1 MKKLLIGCLMVLFLA
16 IPMICQ
22 AAGDLPPTSNSAS
35 LSWEPPAIGADTVTG
50 YKLHWGTLPGS
61 PINDID
67 VGNVLTFII
76 TGLPYGTIYFVC
88 TAYNSAGIE
97 SDYSNEVSKT
107 FVPAKPGVPQRLKFN
122 GALPAPGTK

>member
-1 MKKLLIGCLMVLFLA
+1 MKKLLIGILMLMFLA

-22 AAGDLPPTSNSAS
+22 AANDAS

-67 VGNVLTFII
+67 VGNVLTFTII
-76 TGLPYGTIYFVC
+76 GLPYGTIYFVC
-88 TAYNSAGIE
+88 TAYNSSGME

-107 FVPAKPGVPQRLKFN
+107 FVPAKPGVPQKLHFN
-122 GALPAPGTK
+122 GTPTPAVK